1 MKILFISY
9 FYPPLAGP
17 ASLRNLK
24 TVKYL
29 SKAGNTIDVLT
40 VGNIV
45 YNYYDNGLLAESRQN
60 RIIHIPSFD
69 PMSILEKLSGKNKTV
84 SNQIYHNTPERI
96 KLFIRQ
102 LYPLDDKVLWLPNL
116 YKAGKK
122 ALKDEKYDLLY
133 VSCGPF
139 SSAVAVRTL
148 SKQFKVPYIL
158 EMRDYWTLLSDY
170 NLQGTYLN
178 RLFSHYTEKKLL
190 QDASLIVTVSKGIAE
205 DISKHFGSFLADKTF
220 ILYNGHDEEDFLS
233 LPAVSQDKSK
243 YTLSYFGALYAKRSL
258 KWLLKALKDLQ
269 KENKLPPNFS
279 LHLYGNYHIET
290 LQEIKQSGI
299 EEMVKIIPQLNHQ
312 EAISAMLSSDALL
325 LLINSD
331 SPKGT
336 LTSKVFEYLRTG
348 KPILA
353 LVPKNGEA
361 GKLLQE
367 SGQNYICPMESVS
380 AIKICAEKL
389 FADREKELKFHY
401 PEDKYERRKQV
412 EELNKK
418 LLSVARREGKSFF

>member
-170 NLQGTYLN
+170 NLQGTYIN

-233 LPAVSQDKSK
+233 LPAVSQDKNK

>member
-1 MKILFISY
+1 MKILYISY

-29 SKAGNTIDVLT
+29 SKSGNIIDVLT

-60 RIIHIPSFD
+60 RIMHIPSFD
-69 PMSILEKLSGKNKTV
+69 PMSILEKVSGKNKSV
-84 SNQIYHNTPERI
+84 SRQIYHNTPERF

-122 ALKDEKYDLLY
+122 ALKDEKYDLIY

-139 SSAVAVRTL
+139 SSAVAARSL
-148 SKQFKVPYIL
+148 SKHYKLPYIL

-170 NLQGTYLN
+170 NLQGTYVN
-178 RLFSHYTEKKLL
+178 RLFSRYTEKKLL
-190 QDASLIVTVSKGIAE
+190 QDASLIVTATEGIAE
-205 DISKHFGSFLADKTF
+205 DISEQFGNFLKEKTF

-233 LPAVSQDKSK
+233 LPAFSTDKSK

-258 KWLLKALKDLQ
+258 KWLLKALQDLR

-279 LHLYGNYHIET
+279 LRLYGNYHIET

-299 EEMVKIIPQLNHQ
+299 EDLVKIIPQLSHQ
-312 EAISAMLSSDALL
+312 QAISAMLSADALL

-353 LVPKNGEA
+353 LVPQNGEA
-361 GKLLQE
+361 GKLLKE
-367 SGQNYICPMESVS
+367 SGQNYICPMESPS

-389 FADREKELKFHY
+389 FADRDIELKFHY
-401 PEDKYERRKQV
+401 PKDKYERKKQV
-412 EELNKK
+412 EKLNER
-418 LLSVARREGKSFF
+418 LLSVL

>member
-1 MKILFISY
+1 MKILYISY

-29 SKAGNTIDVLT
+29 SKSGNIIDVLT

-60 RIIHIPSFD
+60 RIMHIPSFD
-69 PMSILEKLSGKNKTV
+69 PMSILEKLSGKNKSV
-84 SNQIYHNTPERI
+84 SCQIYHNTPERL

-122 ALKDEKYDLLY
+122 ALKDEKYDLIY

-139 SSAVAVRTL
+139 SSAVAARSL
-148 SKQFKVPYIL
+148 SKHYKLPYIL

-178 RLFSHYTEKKLL
+178 RLFSRYTEKKLL
-190 QDASLIVTVSKGIAE
+190 QDASLIVTATEGIAE
-205 DISKHFGSFLADKTF
+205 DISEQFGNFLKEKTF

-233 LPAVSQDKSK
+233 LPAFSTDKSK

-258 KWLLKALKDLQ
+258 KWLLKALKDLR

-279 LHLYGNYHIET
+279 LRLYGNYHIET

-299 EEMVKIIPQLNHQ
+299 EDLVKIIPQLSHQ
-312 EAISAMLSSDALL
+312 QAISAMLSSDALL

-353 LVPKNGEA
+353 LVPQNGEA

-367 SGQNYICPMESVS
+367 SGQNYICPMESPS

-389 FADREKELKFHY
+389 FADRDIELKFHY
-401 PEDKYERRKQV
+401 PKDKYERKKQV
-412 EELNKK
+412 EKLNER
-418 LLSVARREGKSFF
+418 LLSAL

>member
-1 MKILFISY
+1 M
-9 FYPPLAGP
+9 
-17 ASLRNLK
+17 RNLK

-29 SKAGNTIDVLT
+29 SKLGNIIDVLT

-60 RIIHIPSFD
+60 RIMHIPSFD
-69 PMSILEKLSGKNKTV
+69 PMSILEKLSGKNKSV
-84 SNQIYHNTPERI
+84 SCQIYHNTPERL

-122 ALKDEKYDLLY
+122 ALKDEKYDLIY

-139 SSAVAVRTL
+139 SSAVAARSL
-148 SKQFKVPYIL
+148 SKHYKLPYIL

-170 NLQGTYLN
+170 NLQGTYVN
-178 RLFSHYTEKKLL
+178 RLFSRYTEKKLL
-190 QDASLIVTVSKGIAE
+190 QDASLIVTATEGIAE
-205 DISKHFGSFLADKTF
+205 DISEQFGNFLKEKTF

-233 LPAVSQDKSK
+233 LPAFSTDKSK

-258 KWLLKALKDLQ
+258 KCLLKALKDLR

-279 LHLYGNYHIET
+279 LRLYGNYHIET

-299 EEMVKIIPQLNHQ
+299 EDLVKIIPQLSHQ
-312 EAISAMLSSDALL
+312 QAISAMLSADALL

-353 LVPKNGEA
+353 LVPQNGEA
-361 GKLLQE
+361 GKLLKE
-367 SGQNYICPMESVS
+367 SGQNYICPMESPS

-389 FADREKELKFHY
+389 FADRDIELKFHY
-401 PEDKYERRKQV
+401 PKDKYERKKQV
-412 EELNKK
+412 EKLNER
-418 LLSVARREGKSFF
+418 LLSAL

>member
-1 MKILFISY
+1 M
-9 FYPPLAGP
+9 
-17 ASLRNLK
+17 RNLK

-170 NLQGTYLN
+170 NLQGTYIN

-233 LPAVSQDKSK
+233 LPAVSQDKNK

-299 EEMVKIIPQLNHQ
+299 EEMVKIIPQLSHQ

>member
-1 MKILFISY
+1 M
-9 FYPPLAGP
+9 
-17 ASLRNLK
+17 RNLK

-45 YNYYDNGLLAESRQN
+45 YNYYDNGLLAESLQN

-170 NLQGTYLN
+170 NLQGTYIN

-233 LPAVSQDKSK
+233 LPAVSQDKNK

-279 LHLYGNYHIET
+279 LRLYGNYHIET

-299 EEMVKIIPQLNHQ
+299 EEMVKIIPQLSHQ

>member
-1 MKILFISY
+1 
-9 FYPPLAGP
+9 
-17 ASLRNLK
+17 
-24 TVKYL
+24 
-29 SKAGNTIDVLT
+29 
-40 VGNIV
+40 
-45 YNYYDNGLLAESRQN
+45 
-60 RIIHIPSFD
+60 
-69 PMSILEKLSGKNKTV
+69 
-84 SNQIYHNTPERI
+84 
-96 KLFIRQ
+96 
-102 LYPLDDKVLWLPNL
+102 
-116 YKAGKK
+116 
-122 ALKDEKYDLLY
+122 
-133 VSCGPF
+133 
-139 SSAVAVRTL
+139 
-148 SKQFKVPYIL
+148 FKVPYIL

-353 LVPKNGEA
+353 LVPQNGEA

-418 LLSVARREGKSFF
+418 LLSVAGREGKSFF

>member
-1 MKILFISY
+1 MKILYISY

-29 SKAGNTIDVLT
+29 SKSGNIIDVLT

-60 RIIHIPSFD
+60 RIMHIPSFD
-69 PMSILEKLSGKNKTV
+69 PMSILEKLSGKNKSV
-84 SNQIYHNTPERI
+84 SRQIYHNTPERF

-122 ALKDEKYDLLY
+122 ALKEEKYDLIY

-139 SSAVAVRTL
+139 SSAVAARSL
-148 SKQFKVPYIL
+148 SKHYKLPYIL

-170 NLQGTYLN
+170 NLQGTYFN
-178 RLFSHYTEKKLL
+178 RLFSRYTEKKLL
-190 QDASLIVTVSKGIAE
+190 QDASLIVTATEGIAE
-205 DISKHFGSFLADKTF
+205 DISEQFGNFLKEKTF

-233 LPAVSQDKSK
+233 LPAFSTDKSK
-243 YTLSYFGALYAKRSL
+243 YILSYFGALYAKRSL
-258 KWLLKALKDLQ
+258 KWLLKALQDLR

-279 LHLYGNYHIET
+279 LRLYGNYHIET

-299 EEMVKIIPQLNHQ
+299 EDLVKIIPQLSHQ
-312 EAISAMLSSDALL
+312 QAISAMLSSDALL

-353 LVPKNGEA
+353 LVPQNGEA
-361 GKLLQE
+361 GKLLKE
-367 SGQNYICPMESVS
+367 SGQNYICPMESPS

-389 FADREKELKFHY
+389 FADRDIELKFHY
-401 PEDKYERRKQV
+401 PKDKYERKKQV
-412 EELNKK
+412 EKLNER
-418 LLSVARREGKSFF
+418 LLSAL